1 MEIQHCRACES
12 ATLEK
17 VLSLG
22 ECPVAD
28 VLLRESQLAAPDL
41 RFPLELVF
49 CPDCALVQI
58 TENVDPKL
66 LYSGDYPYYTSV
78 SASLVEHYRE
88 SAERII
94 ASRRL
99 GGSHFV
105 LEIASNDGYMLKNFA
120 ARGIPV
126 LGVDPAHG
134 PAQAAIEAGVPTR
147 CTLFEGDLADAL
159 VGEGIRAD
167 VVLGN
172 NVLNLAQDLRDFV
185 GGMER
190 VLAPGGLI
198 VLEVP
203 YVVDTIDKGAFD
215 NVFHQNTS
223 YFSLTAL
230 DQLFLAHGLY
240 VNRVERIPT
249 FGGSL
254 RVFVERS
261 EARDASVTGL
271 LARERAL
278 GVPGFDYYAGFAA
291 RVEHIRRELLALLEG
306 IKRDGQRIAVYGA
319 GGGMA
324 TTLLSYMDID
334 GRIAD
339 YAVDINPFK
348 HGRFVPGSRLQIHP
362 PEKLLEDR
370 PDYVL
375 LLAWNFA
382 AEVLE
387 QQRAY
392 REAGGRFIVPIP
404 KPTIA

>member
-1 MEIQHCRACES
+1 MVIQCCRSCES
-12 ATLEK
+12 TRLEN

-28 VLLRESQLAAPDL
+28 VLLSESQLATPDH

-78 SASLVEHYRE
+78 STSLVEHYRK
-88 SAERII
+88 SAEQII

-99 GGSHFV
+99 DASHFV
-105 LEIASNDGYMLKNFA
+105 LEIASNDGYMLKNFI

-126 LGVDPAHG
+126 LGIDPAHG
-134 PAQAAIEAGVPTR
+134 PAQAALAAGVPTR
-147 CTLFEGDLADAL
+147 CTLFEDAL
-159 VGEGIRAD
+159 AVALAREGIQAD
-167 VVLGN
+167 VILGN
-172 NVLNLAQDLRDFV
+172 NVLNLAQDLSDFV
-185 GGMER
+185 EGMKR
-190 VLAPGGLI
+190 VLAPSGLI

-203 YVVDTIDKGAFD
+203 YIVDTIDKGAFD

-223 YFSLTAL
+223 YFSLTSL
-230 DQLFLAHGLY
+230 DQLFRRHGLF
-240 VNRVERIPT
+240 VNRVERIAT

-254 RVFVERS
+254 RIFVERS
-261 EARDASVTGL
+261 EAPDATVTDL
-271 LARERAL
+271 LARENEL
-278 GVPGFDYYAGFAA
+278 GVAVFDYYADFAE
-291 RVEHIRRELLALLEG
+291 RVEAIRRELLALLDR

-324 TTLLSYMDID
+324 TTLLSYMGID

-348 HGRFVPGSRLQIHP
+348 HGRYVPGSRLQIHP